1 MTYRPLDDRL
11 TIGKSVIHGQG
22 LIAVADI
29 EANTCLGVTHV
40 VLDTRLIRTPLGGF
54 INHSPEQ
61 ANCMLKVGT
70 LGVLGPEEQYKIE
83 DTSLTPDY
91 ECKYLW
97 TSRKINAGEE
107 LTLTYQMYDPT

>member
-1 MTYRPLDDRL
+1 
-11 TIGKSVIHGQG
+11 
-22 LIAVADI
+22 
-29 EANTCLGVTHV
+29 
-40 VLDTRLIRTPLGGF
+40 
-54 INHSPEQ
+54 
-61 ANCMLKVGT
+61 MLKVGT

-83 DTSLTPDY
+83 DTALTPDY

>member
-11 TIGKSVIHGQG
+11 TIAKSVIHGQG

-40 VLDTRLIRTPLGGF
+40 LLDTRVIRTPLGGF
-54 INHSPEQ
+54 INHSSEQ
-61 ANCMLKVGT
+61 ANCILKVGT

-83 DTSLTPDY
+83 DTAYTPDY

-107 LTLTYQMYDPT
+107 LTVKYKMYDPT

>member
-1 MTYRPLDDRL
+1 MTYKPLDDRL
-11 TIGKSVIHGQG
+11 TIDKSVIHGLG
-22 LIAVADI
+22 LMAVADI

-40 VLDTRLIRTPLGGF
+40 LLDNNLIRTPLGGF
-54 INHSPEQ
+54 VNHEPENS
-61 ANCMLKVGT
+61 NCILKVGT
-70 LGVLGPEEQYKIE
+70 LEQTDEVILHNYVIGQ
-83 DTSLTPDY
+83 DIY